1 MKYKEVLA
9 RYVQKRL
16 TELSEVDEYEPN
28 KLALTNLLWF
38 LGKVTSSELI
48 VARLKIMIDA
58 DLKRKEYLS
67 KFDNALFNDAS
78 LDGEYSKGTSTIGKE
93 CLAYL
98 RKQRTMK
105 QADYIRL
112 TAQIAVLKEIA
123 VDYSGKTIDNIIQ
136 QLEAIRKEVTDED

>member
-48 VARLKIMIDA
+48 VARLK
-58 DLKRKEYLS
+58 L
-67 KFDNALFNDAS
+67 
-78 LDGEYSKGTSTIGKE
+78 
-93 CLAYL
+93 
-98 RKQRTMK
+98 
-105 QADYIRL
+105 
-112 TAQIAVLKEIA
+112 
-123 VDYSGKTIDNIIQ
+123 
-136 QLEAIRKEVTDED
+136 